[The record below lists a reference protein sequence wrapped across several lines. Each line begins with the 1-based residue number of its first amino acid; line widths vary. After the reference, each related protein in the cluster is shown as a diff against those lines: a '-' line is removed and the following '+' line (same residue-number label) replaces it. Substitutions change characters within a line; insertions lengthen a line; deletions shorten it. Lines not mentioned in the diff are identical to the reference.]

1 MSRATARDGSAP
13 PPVRTASRPPPT
25 ARASPG
31 RPASQVQRRGVS
43 RYGGP
48 VVGRLGL
55 NDISPVVA
63 SGTLPAAAVAG
74 ERIPVSATVFREGH
88 DAVAANVA
96 LRG

>member
-1 MSRATARDGSAP
+1 
-13 PPVRTASRPPPT
+13 
-25 ARASPG
+25 
-31 RPASQVQRRGVS
+31 
-43 RYGGP
+43 

-96 LRG
+96 LRGPNGARIPFVRMRPGVPGTSRWHADVAFDT